1 MATLEDQVKEK
12 YSQLARVNQELDELN
27 ARKLGLVKELNV
39 QLLDADAKAKGVIAS
54 AQDQAKAIMSE
65 AGEVKKDADRYS
77 ANKKFET
84 DELLRNSQ
92 NVAKQI
98 SQSRTTLD
106 NDKVDFD
113 AKKFAF
119 ENDIKRLKNEANS
132 VMAQASETDRI
143 NAEKTIHLNTREA
156 NIMRRETE
164 VATATAKLSH
174 DKEEVKRKNE
184 DLVKREGALTKES
197 NEVKAISEAND
208 KLLADI
214 DEKRK
219 QIDLD
224 IEASKKLN
232 EETLAQKKQN
242 DTDKEMIN
250 AQFDRI
256 EKDNSALE
264 ERKIA
269 LDEEKQLLAIK
280 ERDISK
286 KLATLTELRKKT
298 E

>member
-12 YSQLARVNQELDELN
+12 YSQLAQVNIELDELN

-39 QLLDADAKAKGVIAS
+39 QLLDADAKAKAVIAS
-54 AQDQAKAIMSE
+54 AQDQAKAIVAE
-65 AGEVKKDADRYS
+65 AGEIKKDADRYS
-77 ANKKFET
+77 ANKKFEA
-84 DELLRNSQ
+84 DEILRKVQEVS
-92 NVAKQI
+92 KQI

-132 VMAQASETDRI
+132 VMARASETDRL

-156 NIMRRETE
+156 NITRREAE
-164 VATATAKLSH
+164 VATATVKITH
-174 DKEEVKRKNE
+174 DQGEVKRKQE
-184 DLVKREGALTKES
+184 DLVKREWTLMKES
-197 NEVKAISEAND
+197 DAVKAFKEETDSTMIMIANKKVEVD
-208 KLLADI
+208 AKYQDTLKLH
-214 DEKRK
+214 
-219 QIDLD
+219 
-224 IEASKKLN
+224 
-232 EETLAQKKQN
+232 EETLAQKAKN

-250 AQFDRI
+250 SQFERI
-256 EKDNSALE
+256 EQDNKELE

-269 LDEEKQLLAIK
+269 LDEEKQLIAIK
-280 ERDISK
+280 ERDVNK

-298 E
+298 

>member
-12 YSQLARVNQELDELN
+12 YSQLAQVNIELDELN

-39 QLLDADAKAKGVIAS
+39 QLLDADAKAKAVIAS
-54 AQDQAKAIMSE
+54 AQDQAKAIVAE
-65 AGEVKKDADRYS
+65 AGEIKKDADRYS
-77 ANKKFET
+77 ANKKFEA
-84 DELLRNSQ
+84 DEILRKVQEVS
-92 NVAKQI
+92 KQI

-132 VMAQASETDRI
+132 VMARASETDRL

-156 NIMRRETE
+156 NITRREAE
-164 VATATAKLSH
+164 VATATVKITH
-174 DKEEVKRKNE
+174 DQGEVKRKQE
-184 DLVKREGALTKES
+184 DLVKREWTLTKES
-197 NEVKAISEAND
+197 DAVKAFKEETDSTMIMIANKKVEVD
-208 KLLADI
+208 AKYQDTLKLH
-214 DEKRK
+214 
-219 QIDLD
+219 
-224 IEASKKLN
+224 
-232 EETLAQKKQN
+232 EETLAQKAKN

-250 AQFDRI
+250 SQFERI
-256 EKDNSALE
+256 EQDNKELE

-269 LDEEKQLLAIK
+269 LDEEKQLIAIK
-280 ERDISK
+280 ERDVNK

-298 E
+298 